1 VKGNMQIQNDAGSTT
16 VFNNKVGAN
25 LQCSGNTTITG
36 SGNTA
41 LQKQGQC
48 AGF

>member
-1 VKGNMQIQNDAGSTT
+1 LQVQNNTGSSTT
-16 VFNNKVGAN
+16 VTGNNVANN

-41 LQKQGQC
+41 ALKQGQC
-48 AGF
+48 AAF